1 MTLWNK
7 TRGTTMVE
15 VIVAFTVLVLII
27 GIFSQAMG
35 MAGRMLNRSDD
46 TLMNNRELAGQYYL
60 GEADQESSVKTVFE
74 FVDQENHASFT
85 LDGYLVKYNGTDV
98 NGVRA
103 EGSVYAVEGD
113 TEPASEGAA
122 DQP

>member
-1 MTLWNK
+1 MMLWNK

-27 GIFSQAMG
+27 GIFSRSMTI
-35 MAGRMLNRSDD
+35 AGRMLNRSDD

-60 GEADQESSVKTVFE
+60 GEAEKESSVKTVFE
-74 FVDQENHASFT
+74 FTDQDNHASFT

-103 EGSVYAVEGD
+103 EGSIYAVEGD